1 MFFWGW
7 ASPWDPEGASN
18 SGREDALCRW
28 SCWVWGIKAE
38 RSELHKALGSGLNR
52 GWREGKDGKAE
63 LGGINEQP
71 CPGKVN
77 SGGVTALGHGLA
89 AQKAPKCTFFL
100 HSWKA
105 KLAGKWLGDAGCV
118 YREKGK
124 KILKNILNTANQIL
138 FFFPHRGKNSFYFCN
153 IDKFQ
158 TLNMDNI
165 WISAALGCLDHPLSS
180 FPYKLWI
187 FGIFGILCTQRQCTH
202 CLEVSRG
209 WLKRW
214 K

>member
-1 MFFWGW
+1 MSSPALGRWIQVV
-7 ASPWDPEGASN
+7 SLPWDM
-18 SGREDALCRW
+18 ALLLR
-28 SCWVWGIKAE
+28 KP
-38 RSELHKALGSGLNR
+38 
-52 GWREGKDGKAE
+52 
-63 LGGINEQP
+63 Q
-71 CPGKVN
+71 
-77 SGGVTALGHGLA
+77 
-89 AQKAPKCTFFL
+89 KCTFFL

-105 KLAGKWLGDAGCV
+105 KLAEKWLRDAV
-118 YREKGK
+118 FIERKGK
-124 KILKNILNTANQIL
+124 KILKNPKHSKSNPIV

-187 FGIFGILCTQRQCTH
+187 FGIFGIFGILCTQRQCTH